1 MAQYQRKGELAV
13 ISFGLAVGVVWS
25 AGVFLLAI
33 ASAFFEW
40 GTVAAM
46 MFSSLYV
53 GYGPSFVGSIAGAVW
68 GFVNGF
74 LFGIAIAFLYN
85 VFLRRR
91 TVHLPESH
99 PQAPPP
105 EPRQAET
112 PPNKQAGSG

>member
-1 MAQYQRKGELAV
+1 MTQQQRKGELAV

-33 ASAFFEW
+33 ATAFFEW

-46 MFSSLYV
+46 MLSSLYV
-53 GYGPSFVGSIAGAVW
+53 GYGPTFVGSIAGAVW

-74 LFGIAIAFLYN
+74 LFGVAVAFVYN
-85 VFLRRR
+85 FFMRRH
-91 TVHLPESH
+91 TVQLPENH
-99 PQAPPP
+99 PHSAPP
-105 EPRQAET
+105 EPPRAET